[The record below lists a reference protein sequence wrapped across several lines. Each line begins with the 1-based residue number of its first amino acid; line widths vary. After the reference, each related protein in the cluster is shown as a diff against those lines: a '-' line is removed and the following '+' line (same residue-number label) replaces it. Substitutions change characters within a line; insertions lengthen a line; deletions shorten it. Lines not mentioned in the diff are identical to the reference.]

1 MMKKILILIAS
12 VLLCLILQITLIGG
26 IQAKGGKPDLLLILL
41 VLWAWNTDWKQG
53 LLAGFFIGLLEDILF
68 SPLLGLNAFSL
79 SLTGFVV
86 GEVKERVYE
95 ENVVA
100 LLLVTAAA
108 SLLNGIVFFSWARI
122 FNIFSS
128 FLGKISSLTLPTSLY
143 NCLLMF
149 FIFLIKGKFGREKIH

>member
-12 VLLCLILQITLIGG
+12 VLLC
-26 IQAKGGKPDLLLILL
+26 
-41 VLWAWNTDWKQG
+41 
-53 LLAGFFIGLLEDILF
+53 
-68 SPLLGLNAFSL
+68 LNAFSL

>member
-1 MMKKILILIAS
+1 MMKKILMLIAS
-12 VLLCLILQITLIGG
+12 VLLCLVLQIALIGG
-26 IQAKGGKPDLLLILL
+26 VQTKGGKPDLLLVLL

-79 SLTGFVV
+79 SLTGFAV

-108 SLLNGIVFFSWARI
+108 SFLNGIVFFSWARI

-149 FIFLIKGKFGREKIH
+149 FIFLIKGKFSREKIH